1 MTESKYLFFVVG
13 EPKPKTE
20 VWQLVS
26 KSQDALLGELKW
38 YAPWRQYCFFPSDE
52 TVWSLGCLED
62 VLAFINGMKT
72 RREIKQSILASKGEE
87 HQK

>member
-1 MTESKYLFFVVG
+1 MAESKYLFFVVG

-38 YAPWRQYCFFPSDE
+38 YAPWRQYCFFPEPE
-52 TVWSLGCLED
+52 TIWSPSCLKD
-62 VLAFINGMKT
+62 VLDFINGMKF
-72 RREIKQSILASKGEE
+72 RREIKQSISPSSKES
-87 HQK
+87 

>member
-1 MTESKYLFFVVG
+1 MAESKYLFFVVG

-38 YAPWRQYCFFPSDE
+38 YAPWRQYCFFPAPG
-52 TVWSLGCLED
+52 TVWSPGCLKD
-62 VLAFINGMKT
+62 VLAFIDGMKV
-72 RREIKQSILASKGEE
+72 RRKIKQSILASKNEV
-87 HQK
+87 K